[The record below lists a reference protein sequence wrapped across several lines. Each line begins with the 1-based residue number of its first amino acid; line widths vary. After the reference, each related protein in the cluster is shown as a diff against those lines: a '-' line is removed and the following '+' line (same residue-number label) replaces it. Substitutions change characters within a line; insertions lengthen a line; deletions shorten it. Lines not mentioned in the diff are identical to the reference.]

1 MSDNDFTEF
10 SALVNPEGKA
20 NTDDL
25 LAAITQR
32 VTELMDTDIE
42 LLMSYLY
49 RLDVLEVDID
59 FVLNKQKAVPVN
71 EGLAKLIYDRQLL
84 RQQYKEKYKQGPI
97 EGWDEW

>member
-1 MSDNDFTEF
+1 MPDNDFTEF
-10 SALVNPEGKA
+10 SALINLDVKA
-20 NTDDL
+20 NADDL

-59 FVLNKQKAVPVN
+59 FVLNKQKTVPVN

-84 RQQYKEKYKQGPI
+84 RQQYKEQYKQGPI
-97 EGWDEW
+97 EGWDDW